1 MDRAIR
7 RVFEYWSDQSTSSGN
22 GLLECEVRKA
32 CNRTLPRRPR
42 LCTPARAARSIRR
55 AKHRLPSRV
64 SAHSWTRL
72 QFACFAHKPRAAAAP
87 ASRREVETVRPR
99 CPNAAAA
106 QACDDGALVVK
117 TTRRACAVRRKH
129 AAAQTAAPRR
139 ILRAGDAAAVAR
151 CVLQHVIEAKRAFLH
166 FAALVA
172 SRPLRAAPQPFPQT
186 DGGTG

>member
-87 ASRREVETVRPR
+87 ASRCEVERVRPR

-106 QACDDGALVVK
+106 RACDDGALVVK

-139 ILRAGDAAAVAR
+139 ILRAGDAAAAAR
-151 CVLQHVIEAKRAFLH
+151 RVLQHVIEARVRPSIWAASSRRGRCAQRLVQLFPKRI
-166 FAALVA
+166 
-172 SRPLRAAPQPFPQT
+172 
-186 DGGTG
+186 G